1 MARQY
6 GCGLMRYAAVG
17 LALAFG
23 LVSTSAL
30 AGKKDDT
37 LVWVTQFEPPTFN
50 YYDQTLREGTI
61 LSRLV
66 WDSLY
71 FTDPVTGENKP
82 HLATKLTW
90 VDPKTI
96 DVDLR
101 HDVVFHNGD
110 KMTADDLVFTV
121 TMVNDPA
128 NKMANSSDVQW
139 IGSAEKLG
147 EYKVRL
153 HLTEVYA
160 PAIEML
166 STSVIVYPKAYYEK
180 VGKDGYALA
189 PVGTGPYKVTE
200 ITPGKRMVMTRN
212 EEYFGGI
219 KGKAK
224 IRTVVMRFIAE
235 RNTQIAEL
243 LAGHADIIW
252 RLPKDAGEKL
262 ATRRGIKVVIGD
274 TMRVGYLQ
282 FDAAGRS
289 GDNPLTNVKVRQAI
303 SYAINRESIRKNLLG
318 GGEVLNLA
326 CYPNQ
331 FGCSAPN
338 APIYTYDPAKAKAL
352 LAEAGY
358 KDGVTVEFYG
368 YRDRPIAEAMMGDL
382 SKVGIKVN
390 LQWMQYSALRDQV
403 RDGKVPLSFM
413 TWGSGSVRDVGNITS
428 YFFEG
433 SGDDTARD
441 PEVEKLLRA
450 GDGTIDEAE
459 RKKYYSAALTRIAE
473 QAYWLPL
480 WSYAY
485 YYAMNKDL
493 EFQPTPDEIL
503 HLYRAHWN

>member
-1 MARQY
+1 MTRQHGKWLKY
-6 GCGLMRYAAVG
+6 LATAGIALVFG
-17 LALAFG
+17 LATTTAQ
-23 LVSTSAL
+23 

-37 LVWVTQFEPPTFN
+37 LVWATEFEPPTFN

-90 VDPKTI
+90 VDSKTI

-101 HDVVFHNGD
+101 QDVVFHNGD
-110 KMTADDLVFTV
+110 KMTADDLVFTI

-139 IGSAEKLG
+139 IASAEKLG

-153 HLTEVYA
+153 HLKDIYA

-166 STSVIVYPKAYYEK
+166 STSVVVYPKAYYEK

-200 ITPGKRMVMTRN
+200 VTPGKRLVMTRN
-212 EEYFGGI
+212 ENYFGGV

-224 IRTVVMRFIAE
+224 IGTVVMRFIPE

-243 LAGHADIIW
+243 LAGHADLIW
-252 RLPKDAGEKL
+252 RLPMDAGQKL
-262 ATRRGIKVVIGD
+262 EGRRGIKVVVGD

-282 FDAAGRS
+282 FDSAGRS
-289 GDNPLTNVKVRQAI
+289 GKSPVNDVRVRQAI
-303 SYAINRESIRKNLLG
+303 SYAIDRESIVKNLLG
-318 GGEVLNLA
+318 GGQVVNLA

-331 FGCSAPN
+331 FGCEAPG
-338 APIYTYDPAKAKAL
+338 APIYKYDPEKAKAL

-358 KDGVTVEFYG
+358 KDGVSVDFYG
-368 YRDRPIAEAMMGDL
+368 YRDRPIAEAMMGYM
-382 SKVGIKVN
+382 SKVGIKAN
-390 LQWMQYSALRDQV
+390 LQWMQYSALRDKV
-403 RDGKVPLSFM
+403 REGKVPMDFM
-413 TWGSGSVRDVGNITS
+413 TWGSGSVRDVANITS
-428 YFFEG
+428 YFFES

-441 PEVEKLLRA
+441 PEIEKLLRA

-459 RKKYYSAALTRIAE
+459 RKKNYSAALTLIAE
-473 QAYWLPL
+473 RAHWLPL

-493 EFQPTPDEIL
+493 EFTPTPDEIL